1 MTVLPMFPLEHPL
14 LPGEPL
20 GLNIFEPR
28 YRTLVADVLATDG
41 RFGVVLIAHGSEVG
55 GGDDRYDVGTVAQLI
70 GHRVRA
76 SGQIHLA
83 CRGTDRL
90 RVTRWLDDAP
100 YPRAEI
106 ELWPDEPAG
115 TARDWADAR
124 VPFASVL
131 VEAQTLYDAM
141 AAHRGR
147 PVVRLGA
154 PPDLPPTEYTYVTA
168 ANLPLGAAD
177 RYAVLTAPGPRD
189 RLDAMIRALDDVLP
203 ILRDRLES

>member
-1 MTVLPMFPLEHPL
+1 MFPLEHPL

-20 GLNIFEPR
+20 GLNVFEPR
-28 YRTLVADVLATDG
+28 YRKLVADVLAGDG
-41 RFGVVLIAHGSEVG
+41 RFGVVLIARGSEVG
-55 GGDDRYDVGTVAQLI
+55 GGDERCDVGTVVSLV

-90 RVTRWLDDAP
+90 RVIRWLDDDP

-115 TARDWADAR
+115 TPREWTVART
-124 VPFASVL
+124 PFTSVL
-131 VEAQTLYDAM
+131 AEAQEMYDRM

-147 PVVRLGA
+147 PVVKLGA
-154 PPDLPPTEYTYVTA
+154 PPDLPPTEYTYITA

-177 RYAVLTAPGPRD
+177 RYTILTAPGPRE

-203 ILRDRLES
+203 ILRARLD